1 MTTTP
6 GGPRIRRIRPAE
18 ARDLEAIN
26 AIYNREIREGVATWD
41 LDEWTLDERRRWF
54 AEHDD
59 GAPVFV
65 AELDGRVV
73 GFAYLSR
80 YRGKPGYRWTRE
92 DTVYVAPEAQGRGV
106 GRALLG
112 TLVEAARALGIRAV
126 VAWIESEN
134 AGSIAL
140 HERFGFVLTGSEHDT
155 GRKFGRWLSDVEM
168 QLTLQGPAD
177 PDAR

>member
-1 MTTTP
+1 MPAQPPEVTV
-6 GGPRIRRIRPAE
+6 RRAE
-18 ARDLEAIN
+18 ERDLEAIN
-26 AIYNREIREGVATWD
+26 AIYNREIREGIATWD
-41 LDEWTLDERRRWF
+41 LDEWTLEARQAWF
-54 AEHDD
+54 REHDD
-59 GAPVFV
+59 RSPVFV
-65 AELDGRVV
+65 AEVDGRVA

-92 DTVYVAPEAQGRGV
+92 DTVYIAPEAQGRGI

-126 VAWIESEN
+126 VAWIEAEN

-168 QLTLQGPAD
+168 QLTLDGPAD
-177 PDAR
+177 PDARD

>member
-1 MTTTP
+1 MAQPPPTV
-6 GGPRIRRIRPAE
+6 RPAE
-18 ARDLEAIN
+18 VRDLPEIN

-41 LDEWTLDERRRWF
+41 LDEWTLEERERWF
-54 AEHDD
+54 AEHDE

-65 AELDGRVV
+65 AEVDGRVA

-92 DTVYVAPEAQGRGV
+92 DTVYVAEWAQGRGV

-112 TLVEAARALGIRAV
+112 RLVEAARDLGIRAV
-126 VAWIESEN
+126 VAWIE
-134 AGSIAL
+134 AGNERSIGL
-140 HERFGFVLTGSEHDT
+140 HARFGFVVTGGEHDT

-168 QLTLQGPAD
+168 QLTLPGPAD